1 MIFNTNE
8 TMIVK
13 LTYLHEHLY
22 EEDIPENI
30 WWDDDYDSY
39 CIHDNAENFR
49 DVFHLQFQIGGWA
62 KWNGVWL
69 AQVGDGYPNE
79 RVILERRNKQKLHVS
94 LKHLVFEDDERQ
106 LWSFERVKSK
116 DFYKPAPAPPA
127 PAEPD
132 ELSAAVA
139 GMSVSDAADDDSDA
153 AAAAASRS

>member
-13 LTYLHEHLY
+13 LTYLHEHLC
-22 EEDIPENI
+22 EEDIPEHI
-30 WWDDDYDSY
+30 WWDEELDSY
-39 CIHDNAENFR
+39 CIHDDAENFR

-62 KWNGVWL
+62 KRNGVWF
-69 AQVGDGYPNE
+69 AQVGYGYPNE
-79 RVILERRNKQKLHVS
+79 RVILERKNKQQLHVI

-106 LWSFERVKSK
+106 LWSFERVRTK
-116 DFYKPAPAPPA
+116 DFYKPAPPA

-139 GMSVSDAADDDSDA
+139 GMSVSGAAADDDSDA
-153 AAAAASRS
+153 EAAASRS

>member
-13 LTYLHEHLY
+13 LTYLHEHLC

-30 WWDDDYDSY
+30 WWEDDSY

-62 KWNGVWL
+62 KKSGVWF
-69 AQVGDGYPNE
+69 AQVGYGYPNE
-79 RVILERRNKQKLHVS
+79 RVILERKNKQQLHAI

-106 LWSFERVKSK
+106 LWSFERVRTK
-116 DFYKPAPAPPA
+116 DFYKPAPPA
-127 PAEPD
+127 PAESD
-132 ELSAAVA
+132 ELL
-139 GMSVSDAADDDSDA
+139 SVSGAADDDSDA
-153 AAAAASRS
+153 AAAASRS